1 MFTLHVVQSTIVHIR
16 RFDGCYGACLV
27 MTHLLR
33 LEIMNRSGLDLR
45 SIFKMIVYGY
55 QIHRLDVINMMVS
68 MFLLS
73 SHGLITYLMIFFHFM
88 L

>member
-1 MFTLHVVQSTIVHIR
+1 
-16 RFDGCYGACLV
+16 

-45 SIFKMIVYGY
+45 SIFKMIVYGH
-55 QIHRLDVINMMVS
+55 QIHISTRLDVINMMVS

-73 SHGLITYLMIFFHFM
+73 SHGLITYLMNFFSLYAVIFQSHDNSTTSF
-88 L
+88 LYQQIAK